1 MQLYLKV
8 CVCFCMSVFY
18 GGYFTVIYVC
28 LSNGEVS
35 SVWHFFILFSTEACR
50 YRD

>member
-1 MQLYLKV
+1 
-8 CVCFCMSVFY
+8 MSVFY

-35 SVWHFFILFSTEACR
+35 SVWHLYILFSTEACLIVTETEMETVHSL
-50 YRD
+50 